1 MNFTYTDLPA
11 VNATLNGLATVLM
24 LAGFIAI
31 KQKNIALH
39 KALMIGAGVASA
51 VFLGCY
57 LVYHFNVGSVKFK
70 GEGAIRYVYLTI
82 LLTHVILAMAI
93 AVLVPKTFWHAFK
106 NDLEKHRRIA
116 KITFPIWL
124 YVSITGVVIY
134 LMLYQWFPNG

>member
-1 MNFTYTDLPA
+1 MSYTDLPA
-11 VNATLNGLATVLM
+11 INASLNGLATVLM

-31 KQKNIALH
+31 KQKNIGLH

-70 GEGAIRYVYLTI
+70 GEGIVRYVYFAI
-82 LLTHVILAMAI
+82 LISHVILAMAI
-93 AVLVPKTFWHAFK
+93 AVLVPKTFWRAFK
-106 NDLEKHRRIA
+106 KDIEGHKRIA
-116 KITFPIWL
+116 RITFPIWL

-134 LMLYQWFPNG
+134 LMLYKWFPG